1 MGRIIYSAFLALLAS
16 LVFVSCQKLEPED
29 GPDSNATGEVYVT
42 CTFSQKQ
49 SDIEDTRANTPVY
62 EIAKRIT
69 FVIYQNK
76 KVVKA
81 IHQLNGG
88 SNTFGTMS
96 ISLPAGIY
104 QLMIFAHN
112 EASDVVVYD
121 DGTIMLPKAMPTGD
135 CFSYS
140 AEIEAKGDS
149 RKSETCKLT
158 RAVSLIT
165 IVSDEVLDDNI
176 SSAQIVYS
184 GVSNQYNLLNCI
196 GTSPASLDT
205 GTIKSDA
212 FKNSTGH
219 FEYSQYVFLNG
230 TEATVNATI
239 KLFDANKQELYTKD
253 LIGIQAKINT
263 KTTVTSSILGGVS
276 TTSITADDDWDEGIN
291 QRL

>member
-1 MGRIIYSAFLALLAS
+1 MNYRISSIFIALL
-16 LVFVSCQKLEPED
+16 LLFVSCQKIEPED
-29 GPDSNATGEVYVT
+29 NTEKNTTGEVYVT

-49 SDIEDTRANTPVY
+49 SNIEDTRANTPIY

-69 FVIYQNK
+69 FVVYQNK
-76 KVVKA
+76 KVIKT

-88 SNTFGTMS
+88 SNNFGTMS
-96 ISLPAGIY
+96 IALPAGVY

-112 EASDVVVYD
+112 ELSDINVIE
-121 DGTIMLPKAMPTGD
+121 DGSIMLANSMPSGD

-140 AEIEAKGDS
+140 AEIEIKADS
-149 RKSETCKLT
+149 RKTETCKLT

-165 IVSDEVLDDNI
+165 IVSDELLDDKV
-176 SSAQIVYS
+176 STAQITYT
-184 GVSNQYNLLNCI
+184 GVSHQYKLLNCI
-196 GTSPASLDT
+196 GSSSTTLNT

-219 FEYSQYVFLNG
+219 FEYNQYVFLNG
-230 TEATVNATI
+230 TESTVNATI
-239 KLFDANKQELYTKD
+239 KLFDANKQELYSKS

-263 KTTVTSSILGGVS
+263 KTTVTSSLLSGIS
-276 TTSITADDDWDEGIN
+276 TTSITADTDWGDEIT